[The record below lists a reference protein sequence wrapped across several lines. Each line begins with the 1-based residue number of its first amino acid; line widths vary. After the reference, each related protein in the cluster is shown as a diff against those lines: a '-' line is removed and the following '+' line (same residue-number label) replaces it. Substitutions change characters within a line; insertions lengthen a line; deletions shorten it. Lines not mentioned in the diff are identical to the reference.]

1 MGSGGK
7 RRGSSPTI
15 IGYDY
20 FASFAGVAGYGPV
33 EALVELVVDAKSAWK
48 PSSPVLRISASNPY
62 IFDVSG
68 RGRVYFYW
76 GTHDQVL
83 SDPVLTKSGRSQ
95 PPYRRRVLLVMED
108 FKCGFERLSVPDI
121 QVVYRREADQR
132 IVTGSMSALD
142 DGQVNPVAAL
152 AEALTN
158 PTSGLGI
165 PKSRMDETSWQ
176 AAASS
181 LHEKRANQYL
191 SILLDQKTR
200 VPELLEEING
210 TADTW
215 FRINDLG
222 QIAIGRFLSG
232 AAPSDLP
239 VITQHDLTDPPDLQ
253 VHGYAELDDR
263 VTISYRDR
271 NQAYNDAQ
279 VRFDTPLNRGI
290 IESSQDAETARPW
303 ITRASQAAVQA
314 VSLGLRQSSPWDG
327 LRLSVREARILALNL
342 RAGDLF
348 VFDYE
353 PLKYRAVCRLLS
365 LAGFADGGGAVR
377 IEAETE
383 RGLGPA
389 AYTPN
394 VIEPPV
400 EMEEDVVPLVYFDL
414 IQSTPELANGQ
425 AYHIIP
431 LAARHQPTV
440 RSSEIWWRRNTSVE
454 FTLLGG
460 MAAFA
465 IPVELATAYPDTAPL
480 EDTSGDLQVREQDIE
495 IPIDRITDVEAA
507 QSDEQ
512 IADDNLLLI
521 LINGNDYEVLT
532 ICIIESPSNGIF
544 PLHVN
549 RARLATTRLSHA
561 SGVRGYIIERSEL
574 TFLTSA
580 AFEGVAMS
588 GTTANRTAWFK
599 ATPANAAQTLDVT
612 NAPEVSLELQEQI
625 VLAINQVATP
635 FPSIAGGEQP
645 NGSFP
650 LSVSITVT
658 TPGAVIRWSKIMVPN
673 SETEGNAYTGA
684 LLINADE
691 TLYAKSFKAGML
703 PSNAMIE
710 TYTEALPELPPPQE
724 S

>member
-1 MGSGGK
+1 MSSGGK
-7 RRGSSPTI
+7 GSRATI

-20 FASFAGVAGYGPV
+20 YASFAGVAGYGPV

-48 PSSPVLRISASNPY
+48 PASPILRTAASNPY
-62 IFDVSG
+62 VFDVPG

-83 SDPVLTKSGRSQ
+83 ADPVLTKGGRSQ

-132 IVTGSMSALD
+132 IIISSMAALD
-142 DGQVNPVAAL
+142 DGQVNPVTAL

-165 PKSRMDETSWQ
+165 PKSRIDEAGWQ

-181 LHEKRANQYL
+181 LHDERENQYL
-191 SILLDQKTR
+191 SILLDQKMR

-232 AAPSDLP
+232 ATPADLP
-239 VITQHDLTDPPDLQ
+239 VLTKHDLTQPPEIRA
-253 VHGYAELDDR
+253 HGYAELDDR

-271 NQAYNDAQ
+271 NQAYSDAQ

-290 IESSQDAETARPW
+290 VESSQDAETARPW
-303 ITRASQAAVQA
+303 ITRANQAATQA
-314 VSLGLRQSSPWDG
+314 VSLGLRQSTPWDG
-327 LRLSVREARILALNL
+327 LSLSVREARILALNL
-342 RAGDLF
+342 RAGELF
-348 VFDYE
+348 VFDYD
-353 PLKYRAVCRLLS
+353 PLGYRAVCRLLS
-365 LAGFADGGGAVR
+365 LNGFADGGGAVKL
-377 IEAETE
+377 EAETE

-389 AYTPN
+389 AYTPD
-394 VIEPPV
+394 VIDPPV
-400 EMEEDVVPLVYFDL
+400 EMEEDVVPLVYFDV
-414 IQSTPELANGQ
+414 IQATPELTGGQ
-425 AYHIIP
+425 TYRVIP

-440 RSSEIWWRRNTSVE
+440 RSSEIWWRRNASVE

-460 MAAFA
+460 IAAFA
-465 IPVELATAYPDTAPL
+465 VPVELTSAYPNTVPI
-480 EDTSGDLQVREQDIE
+480 EDTSGTLQVRERSIE
-495 IPIDRITDVEAA
+495 TPIDRVVDLEAA

-521 LINGNDYEVLT
+521 LLNGNDYEVLT
-532 ICIIESPSNGIF
+532 VRSIESPSSGIF

-549 RARLATTRLSHA
+549 RARFATSRLSHS
-561 SGVRGYIIERSEL
+561 SGSSGYLIERSEL
-574 TFLTSA
+574 TFLTSSA
-580 AFEGVAMS
+580 LESVALS
-588 GTTANRTAWFK
+588 GTAAERTAWFK
-599 ATPANAAQTLDVT
+599 ATPANTSQTLDVAD
-612 NAPEVSLELQEQI
+612 APEISLELQEQV
-625 VLAINQVATP
+625 VLAVNQVETP
-635 FPSIAGGEQP
+635 VPSIADGEQP

-650 LSVSITVT
+650 LSVSITIAT
-658 TPGAVIRWSKIMVPN
+658 AGAVLRWSKVTVPN
-673 SETEGNAYTGA
+673 SETEGNAYTGP
-684 LLINADE
+684 LSIDADD
-691 TLYAKSFKAGML
+691 TLYAKAFKAGML
-703 PSNAMIE
+703 PSNALIA
-710 TYTEALPELPPPQE
+710 TYTEAPPDPPPPPE
-724 S
+724 